1 MGRIDSSARVAD
13 GARVGADVEI
23 GPYSIVG
30 PNVELGDG
38 VRLHPH
44 VHIAGHTKIGPR
56 TVIYP
61 FASLGSPPQSVHYHG
76 GPTRLVVGA
85 DCDIREHVTMNTG
98 TEDGGM
104 ETRIGDRC
112 SLMVAVHIA
121 HDCKVGSDVT
131 MVNNV
136 TLAGHCE
143 VGNFAVINGFAALH
157 QFVRVGAYTFIGGL
171 AGLGKDLV
179 PFATATGLLGSQA
192 GTSLTRVGRFRGV
205 NTVGMRRRGFSRDAI
220 RTVRTAL
227 EALFADEGTMRDRAG
242 RLAAAYPD
250 DADVKTIVD
259 FIRSG
264 GKRPFLIPEKDG
276 EGGAD
281 DEE

>member
-1 MGRIDSSARVAD
+1 VGRIDSTARVAD
-13 GARVGADVEI
+13 GARIGADVEI
-23 GPYSIVG
+23 GPYCIVG

-56 TVIYP
+56 TMVYP

-76 GPTRLVVGA
+76 GPTRLVIGA
-85 DCDIREHVTMNTG
+85 DCDIR
-98 TEDGGM
+98 
-104 ETRIGDRC
+104 GDRC

-121 HDCKVGSDVT
+121 HDCKIGNDVT

-143 VGNFAVINGFAALH
+143 VGDFAVVNGFAALH
-157 QFVRVGAYTFIGGL
+157 QFVRVGAHTFIGGL

-227 EALFADEGTMRDRAG
+227 QMLFADEGTMRDRAG

-264 GKRPFLIPEKDG
+264 GKRPFLIPAKDG
-276 EGGAD
+276 ADGAD